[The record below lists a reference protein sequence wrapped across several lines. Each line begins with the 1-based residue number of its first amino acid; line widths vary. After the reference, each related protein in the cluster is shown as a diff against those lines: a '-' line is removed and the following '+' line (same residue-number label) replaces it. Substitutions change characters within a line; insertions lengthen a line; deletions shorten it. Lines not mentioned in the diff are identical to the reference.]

1 MVTEDILI
9 ILSVGISLSDDA
21 IFSLIFNS
29 PFPLLTIL
37 KISFHT

>member
-21 IFSLIFNS
+21 IFHESLILHFNY
-29 PFPLLTIL
+29 
-37 KISFHT
+37 